1 MKEFMF
7 LFLISY
13 FSVVSLYGMEIP
25 LSRTESTVMNESA
38 HLGDTFSLQGADD
51 QSNGGVAVGL
61 DELPG
66 YEAIEEDVLLKELN
80 PLLPDPS
87 SHISTETR
95 NGHIL
100 QALNRLEK
108 KEPNRHRCI
117 IDTVQTRRKCTR
129 GMEFGVSPGDI
140 REVTDF
146 LAKEVLNKE
155 NGLLSEKL
163 TSEKAQKVCSVV
175 MTVVVIAALLTAEV
189 LFVTL
194 G

>member
-1 MKEFMF
+1 MKEFLF

-13 FSVVSLYGMEIP
+13 FSVVCLYGMEMQ
-25 LSRTESTVMNESA
+25 LSLSKSTIVNQSALFQNANNQPNE
-38 HLGDTFSLQGADD
+38 
-51 QSNGGVAVGL
+51 GVAVEL
-61 DELPG
+61 DELDIVEEPD
-66 YEAIEEDVLLKELN
+66 IEERLLQELN

-87 SHISTETR
+87 SHISTKTR
-95 NGHIL
+95 NKHIL
-100 QALNRLEK
+100 QVVNGLEK
-108 KEPNRHRCI
+108 KEPNRHRRI
-117 IDTVQTRRKCTR
+117 IDVVQTRRKATR
-129 GMEFGVSPGDI
+129 GMELGVSPSDI
-140 REVTDF
+140 REITDF

-175 MTVVVIAALLTAEV
+175 MTVVVIAALLTAEI